1 MYKPKSPAVDDAGEL
16 ELRVDQQV
24 IGADG
29 SVPNVE
35 PMEVILTYGG
45 DVRVS
50 LYPAHWPGAAYA
62 LRTTREHERTH
73 DNDWRSALLSSDPT
87 GLK

>member
-35 PMEVILTYGG
+35 PTEVILTCGG
-45 DVRVS
+45 DVS
-50 LYPAHWPGAAYA
+50 LCCLIPAGRIVHTLEQIG
-62 LRTTREHERTH
+62 RMVV
-73 DNDWRSALLSSDPT
+73 
-87 GLK
+87 